1 MGSNPP
7 ATAAAVP
14 PEEPPG
20 VRDGSQGFRVVPCS
34 SVEVQLMPPNS
45 LAVVWAARTAP
56 EGRNRVMDVWSYPDI
71 RSLKIIEASV

>member
-1 MGSNPP
+1 MGSKPP

-20 VRDGSQGFRVVPCS
+20 VRERSHGFRVVPCS
-34 SVEVQLMPPNS
+34 LVEVQLIPPNS

-56 EGRNRVMDVWSYPDI
+56 ARRRRAIEVWSCPDT
-71 RSLKIIEASV
+71 RSLKMMEASV